1 MMLLVKYM
9 RQHQHASMGN
19 MNLEIDENGTPY
31 YIQTLYR
38 EYGVSGRMKFNEFK
52 TAVLN
57 AQTGEVKIYAANKAP
72 KFIDAPITSS
82 VANKMNEFYGRYQ
95 KGWWNQTSFGA
106 KRDVKIPTD
115 NGVYASG
122 QITPLID

>member
-1 MMLLVKYM
+1 T
-9 RQHQHASMGN
+9 S
-19 MNLEIDENGTPY
+19 
-31 YIQTLYR
+31 
-38 EYGVSGRMKFNEFK
+38 
-52 TAVLN
+52 VLN

-82 VANKMNEFYGRYQ
+82 AANKMNEFYGRYQ

-122 QITPLID
+122 QITPLIDSKGNLLYFTDFTSGNNNQDSALGYSLINA